1 MTRKKLSLVW
11 CTLVLVLTG
20 APTLVS
26 CQKSAAEHSAP
37 APAKTVPPSV
47 VQVRTAPVQERKMPR
62 YLRLTGQLTAWQDAD
77 VASDTTGKVA
87 ETPVER
93 GAVVKAGDV
102 LVKLDDRQASL
113 ALAEA
118 KANVELAKSKLVL
131 AESELARNQPL
142 AKARAIAE
150 ADFQRLK
157 TDRDARAADLAGAEA
172 RLGMAEKSL
181 ADATIRA
188 PFAGLVAERIVSAG
202 EYVRADSPVARV
214 VEVDRLRLEL
224 AVPEGDVSRVQQG
237 QAVEFSVATFPGQSF
252 AAAIKFIG
260 AAIREASRDLLV
272 EAEVANADG
281 KLKPGLF
288 AEARLKLG
296 EETGLSVPAEAVRIE
311 GPRRKVFVVEK
322 GQVSERLV
330 EAGEANAGFVEIR
343 RGVAKDEAVALAPGP
358 EVVDGAA
365 VQAKP

>member
-1 MTRKKLSLVW
+1 MNGKHLALVF
-11 CTLVLVLTG
+11 CPLTLLLAA

-26 CQKSAAEHSAP
+26 CQKSAAEPTELA
-37 APAKTVPPSV
+37 ARLETPPV
-47 VQVRTAPVQERKMPR
+47 LEVRTASVQELKMPR
-62 YLRLTGQLTAWQDAD
+62 FLRLTGQLIAWQDAD

-118 KANVELAKSKLVL
+118 KANVELARSKLAL
-131 AESELARNQPL
+131 AESELTRNQPL

-150 ADFQRLK
+150 ADYQRLK
-157 TDRDARAADLAGAEA
+157 AERDARAADLAAAEA

-188 PFAGLVAERIVSAG
+188 PFAGLVAERMVSAG

-214 VEVDRLRLEL
+214 VGVDRLRLEL
-224 AVPEGDVSRVQQG
+224 AVPEGDVSRVLQG

-252 AAAIKFIG
+252 AGVIKFIG
-260 AAIREASRDLLV
+260 PAIREASRDLLV
-272 EAEVANADG
+272 EAVVQNADG

-288 AEARLKLG
+288 AEARLKVG
-296 EETGLSVPAEAVRIE
+296 EEIGLAVPVGAVRTE
-311 GPRRKVFVVEK
+311 GPRRKVFVIEK
-322 GQVSERLV
+322 GQILERLV
-330 EAGEANAGFVEIR
+330 ESGEAKEGFVEIR
-343 RGVAKDEAVALAPGP
+343 RGVAKGEVVVLAPGP
-358 EVVDGAA
+358 EVVDGAV